1 MDKEAIKYAKQDMK
15 QAKKDGTISIIETK
29 LGVVELTYEDGL
41 YQLVKQGAVVFQAYE
56 HTTEVFINNMVTKVY
71 QYV

>member
-1 MDKEAIKYAKQDMK
+1 MKEAIKYAKQDMR
-15 QAKKDGTISIIETK
+15 QAKKDGAISIIETK

-41 YQLVKQGAVVFQAYE
+41 YQLVKQGAAVFQAYE

>member
-1 MDKEAIKYAKQDMK
+1 MKEAIKYAKQDMK